1 MPPVLLFLFTM
12 FISEPL
18 AIARSEVD
26 EESGLIIRTNPDP
39 LAELVRRPVDA
50 DHKIPAR
57 G

>member
-1 MPPVLLFLFTM
+1 MLFLFTM